1 MHITSRDMWWNWFWS
16 GWFLSLFLSL
26 FFFCHDWLPLFGH
39 DRDHWAEISG
49 KSFGSVF
56 WEIWNILEKT
66 LEDWNYTKKIIINL
80 TIAMISILDVEHKWT
95 WGMGHFL
102 SSYSLCILTGRWA
115 WAHLLRPVGGM
126 IAFSQAV
133 GDWWTMTMMSN
144 ICIWM
149 GKFRETIRNAKFF
162 IYRWNTFQ
170 FELIILESSG

>member
-26 FFFCHDWLPLFGH
+26 FFLSRLTAAVWAWSWPLGW
-39 DRDHWAEISG
+39 DLWQ
-49 KSFGSVF
+49 VF
-56 WEIWNILEKT
+56 WIRVLGNLKHFGENIGRLE
-66 LEDWNYTKKIIINL
+66 LHQKIINNL

-95 WGMGHFL
+95 WVMGHFL

-162 IYRWNTFQ
+162 IYRWNIFQ